1 MSFLLTQFEDSHM
14 RASSSRL
21 RSPLST
27 IVAFVALMAA
37 LSAPV
42 TPALA
47 QGRGHGGDKIPPGQA
62 KKQVT
67 PAQAV
72 VVSRDVLVMHG
83 FEVVRVE
90 TIRTGQVIY
99 YRRGNNGRGRGL
111 GPVEKMIVRPSG
123 STVIVESAPKN
134 VLLDI
139 RVRLGL

>member
-1 MSFLLTQFEDSHM
+1 M
-14 RASSSRL
+14 RARAFAVRL
-21 RSPLST
+21 RWDLT
-27 IVAFVALMAA
+27 VAAFLV
-37 LSAPV
+37 LSAAVSPV
-42 TPALA
+42 LA
-47 QGRGHGGDKIPPGQA
+47 QGRGHATTRGLPPGQA

-67 PAQAV
+67 AAQAV
-72 VVSRDVLVMHG
+72 VVSRDVLVLHG

-90 TIRTGQVIY
+90 TIKTGQVIY

-123 STVIVESAPKN
+123 STVVFEAAPAK

>member
-1 MSFLLTQFEDSHM
+1 MPAHTRSIARNHWLTLI
-14 RASSSRL
+14 ASL
-21 RSPLST
+21 
-27 IVAFVALMAA
+27 ALCA
-37 LSAPV
+37 SAS
-42 TPALA
+42 PALA
-47 QGRGHGGDKIPPGQA
+47 QGRGHGGSKGLPPGQA
-62 KKQVT
+62 KKMVT

-72 VVSRDVLVMHG
+72 VVSRDVSVMHG

-90 TIRTGQVIY
+90 TIKTGQVIY

-111 GPVEKMIVRPSG
+111 GPVEKMVVRPSG

>member
-1 MSFLLTQFEDSHM
+1 MPVQTRSIARNHWLILVASLTLC
-14 RASSSRL
+14 ASAS
-21 RSPLST
+21 
-27 IVAFVALMAA
+27 
-37 LSAPV
+37 
-42 TPALA
+42 PALA
-47 QGRGHGGDKIPPGQA
+47 QGRGHGGSKELPPGQA
-62 KKQVT
+62 KKMVT

-90 TIRTGQVIY
+90 TIKTGQVIY

-111 GPVEKMIVRPSG
+111 GPFEKMVVRPSG
-123 STVIVESAPKN
+123 STVIVESAPRN

>member
-1 MSFLLTQFEDSHM
+1 MRVRAFAVRFRWDLTVAAFL
-14 RASSSRL
+14 
-21 RSPLST
+21 
-27 IVAFVALMAA
+27 V
-37 LSAPV
+37 LSAVSPV
-42 TPALA
+42 LA
-47 QGRGHGGDKIPPGQA
+47 QGKGHATARGLPPGQA

-72 VVSRDVLVMHG
+72 VVSRDVLVLHG

-123 STVIVESAPKN
+123 STVVFEAAPAT

>member
-1 MSFLLTQFEDSHM
+1 M
-14 RASSSRL
+14 RARAFAVRFRWDL
-21 RSPLST
+21 T
-27 IVAFVALMAA
+27 VAAFLV
-37 LSAPV
+37 LSAVSPV
-42 TPALA
+42 LA
-47 QGRGHGGDKIPPGQA
+47 QGRGHATARGLPPGQA
-62 KKQVT
+62 KKRVT
-67 PAQAV
+67 PTQAV
-72 VVSRDVLVMHG
+72 VVSRDVLVLHG

-123 STVIVESAPKN
+123 STVVFEAAPAK

>member
-1 MSFLLTQFEDSHM
+1 MRVRAFAVRFRWDLTVAAFL
-14 RASSSRL
+14 
-21 RSPLST
+21 
-27 IVAFVALMAA
+27 V
-37 LSAPV
+37 LSAVSPV
-42 TPALA
+42 LA
-47 QGRGHGGDKIPPGQA
+47 QGKGHATARGLPPGQA

-72 VVSRDVLVMHG
+72 VVSRDVLVLHG

-123 STVIVESAPKN
+123 STVVFEAAPAK
-134 VLLDI
+134 VLVDI

>member
-1 MSFLLTQFEDSHM
+1 MLA
-14 RASSSRL
+14 RALATRFGRQL
-21 RSPLST
+21 FT
-27 IVAFVALMAA
+27 VAA
-37 LSAPV
+37 LVMLSATV
-42 TPALA
+42 SPAFA
-47 QGRGHGGDKIPPGQA
+47 QGRGHAASRGLPPGQA

-72 VVSRDVLVMHG
+72 VVSRDVLVKYG

-90 TIRTGQVIY
+90 TIKSGQVIY
-99 YRRGNNGRGRGL
+99 YRRGNSGRGRGL

-123 STVIVESAPKN
+123 STVVFEAAPKN

>member
-1 MSFLLTQFEDSHM
+1 MSARRRSIPIPYRLTLTALLAVSVS
-14 RASSSRL
+14 AS
-21 RSPLST
+21 
-27 IVAFVALMAA
+27 
-37 LSAPV
+37 
-42 TPALA
+42 PALA
-47 QGRGHGGDKIPPGQA
+47 QGRGHGGSKGVPPGQA
-62 KKQVT
+62 KKMVT

-90 TIRTGQVIY
+90 TIKTGQVIY

-123 STVIVESAPKN
+123 STVIVESGPKN

>member
-1 MSFLLTQFEDSHM
+1 MRVRAFAVRFRWDLTVAAFL
-14 RASSSRL
+14 
-21 RSPLST
+21 
-27 IVAFVALMAA
+27 V
-37 LSAPV
+37 LSAVSPV
-42 TPALA
+42 LA
-47 QGRGHGGDKIPPGQA
+47 QGRGHATARGLPPGQA
-62 KKQVT
+62 KKRVT
-67 PAQAV
+67 PTQAV
-72 VVSRDVLVMHG
+72 VVSRDVLVLHG

-123 STVIVESAPKN
+123 STVVFEAAPAK

>member
-1 MSFLLTQFEDSHM
+1 MRVRAFAVRFRWDLTVAAFL
-14 RASSSRL
+14 
-21 RSPLST
+21 
-27 IVAFVALMAA
+27 V
-37 LSAPV
+37 LSAVSPV
-42 TPALA
+42 LA
-47 QGRGHGGDKIPPGQA
+47 QGKGHATARGLPPGQA
-62 KKQVT
+62 KKHVT
-67 PAQAV
+67 PTQAV
-72 VVSRDVLVMHG
+72 VVSRDVLVKYG

-123 STVIVESAPKN
+123 STVVFEAAPAK

>member
-1 MSFLLTQFEDSHM
+1 MLARVPMARF
-14 RASSSRL
+14 RL
-21 RSPLST
+21 PLFT
-27 IVAFVALMAA
+27 ITAVLA
-37 LSAPV
+37 LSA
-42 TPALA
+42 PALA
-47 QGRGHGGDKIPPGQA
+47 QGKGHGASNKIPPGQA
-62 KKQVT
+62 KKMVT

-90 TIRTGQVIY
+90 TIKTGQVIY

-111 GPVEKMIVRPSG
+111 GPVEKMIVHPSG
-123 STVIVESAPKN
+123 STVVFESGPKN

>member
-1 MSFLLTQFEDSHM
+1 MDPLLTRFQDSRM
-14 RASSSRL
+14 LARAFAVRFRWHL
-21 RSPLST
+21 CT
-27 IVAFVALMAA
+27 AAA
-37 LSAPV
+37 LLVLSAAV
-42 TPALA
+42 SPALA
-47 QGRGHGGDKIPPGQA
+47 QGRGHATSSGLPPGQA

-72 VVSRDVLVMHG
+72 VVSRDVLVKHG

-90 TIRTGQVIY
+90 TIKTGQVIY
-99 YRRGNNGRGRGL
+99 YRQGNNGRGRGL

-123 STVIVESAPKN
+123 STVVFEAAPQK

>member
-1 MSFLLTQFEDSHM
+1 MLIMPVQTRSIARNHWLILVASLTLC
-14 RASSSRL
+14 ASAS
-21 RSPLST
+21 
-27 IVAFVALMAA
+27 
-37 LSAPV
+37 
-42 TPALA
+42 PALA
-47 QGRGHGGDKIPPGQA
+47 QGRGHGGSKELPPGQA
-62 KKQVT
+62 KKMVT

-90 TIRTGQVIY
+90 TIKTGQVIY

-111 GPVEKMIVRPSG
+111 GPVEKMVVRPSG
-123 STVIVESAPKN
+123 STVIVESAPRN

>member
-1 MSFLLTQFEDSHM
+1 M
-14 RASSSRL
+14 RTRVFALRCRWHLFTIAASVM
-21 RSPLST
+21 LST
-27 IVAFVALMAA
+27 AV
-37 LSAPV
+37 SP
-42 TPALA
+42 TLA
-47 QGRGHGGDKIPPGQA
+47 QGRGRGESKELPPGQA

-72 VVSRDVLVMHG
+72 AVSRDVLVKHG
-83 FEVVRVE
+83 FDIVRVE
-90 TIRTGQVIY
+90 TIKTGQVIY

-123 STVIVESAPKN
+123 STVVFESAPEK

>member
-1 MSFLLTQFEDSHM
+1 MRVRAFAVRFRWDLTVAAFL
-14 RASSSRL
+14 
-21 RSPLST
+21 
-27 IVAFVALMAA
+27 V
-37 LSAPV
+37 LSAVSPV
-42 TPALA
+42 LA
-47 QGRGHGGDKIPPGQA
+47 QGKGHATARGLPPGQA

-67 PAQAV
+67 PAQAI
-72 VVSRDVLVMHG
+72 VVSRDVLLLHG

-123 STVIVESAPKN
+123 STVVFEAAPAT

>member
-1 MSFLLTQFEDSHM
+1 MLI
-14 RASSSRL
+14 RAF
-21 RSPLST
+21 
-27 IVAFVALMAA
+27 IVRRRWHLFTVAASLA
-37 LSAPV
+37 LSAGV
-42 TPALA
+42 SPARA
-47 QGRGHGGDKIPPGQA
+47 QGKGHAASNGLPPGQA

-72 VVSRDVLVMHG
+72 VVSRDVLVKHG

-90 TIRTGQVIY
+90 TIKTGQVIY

-111 GPVEKMIVRPSG
+111 GPLEKMIVRPSG
-123 STVIVESAPKN
+123 STVVFEAAPEK

>member
-1 MSFLLTQFEDSHM
+1 MPVQTRSIARNHWLILVASLTLC
-14 RASSSRL
+14 ASAS
-21 RSPLST
+21 
-27 IVAFVALMAA
+27 
-37 LSAPV
+37 
-42 TPALA
+42 PALA
-47 QGRGHGGDKIPPGQA
+47 QGRGHGGSKELPPGQA
-62 KKQVT
+62 KKMVT

-90 TIRTGQVIY
+90 TIKTGQVIY

-111 GPVEKMIVRPSG
+111 GPVEKMVVRPSG

>member
-1 MSFLLTQFEDSHM
+1 MDARDFAVRFRPRSLTIAAFLVFA
-14 RASSSRL
+14 ASAS
-21 RSPLST
+21 
-27 IVAFVALMAA
+27 
-37 LSAPV
+37 
-42 TPALA
+42 PALA
-47 QGRGHGGDKIPPGQA
+47 QGKAHSGSKGMPPGQA
-62 KKQVT
+62 KKMVT

-90 TIRTGQVIY
+90 TIKTGQVIY

-111 GPVEKMIVRPSG
+111 GPVEKMVVRPSG
-123 STVIVESAPKN
+123 STVVFESAPKN

>member
-1 MSFLLTQFEDSHM
+1 MHARAFAVRFRRDLTVAAFL
-14 RASSSRL
+14 
-21 RSPLST
+21 
-27 IVAFVALMAA
+27 V
-37 LSAPV
+37 LSAVSPV
-42 TPALA
+42 LA
-47 QGRGHGGDKIPPGQA
+47 QGRGHATARGLPPGQA

-72 VVSRDVLVMHG
+72 VVSRDVLVLHG

-123 STVIVESAPKN
+123 STVVFEAAPAK

>member
-1 MSFLLTQFEDSHM
+1 MFAPTRSVASHHRLTLAAFLLLC
-14 RASSSRL
+14 ASA
-21 RSPLST
+21 SPS
-27 IVAFVALMAA
+27 
-37 LSAPV
+37 
-42 TPALA
+42 LA
-47 QGRGHGGDKIPPGQA
+47 QGRGRGGSNGLPPGQA
-62 KKQVT
+62 KKMVT

-90 TIRTGQVIY
+90 TIKTGQVIY

-123 STVIVESAPKN
+123 STVIVESAPKS